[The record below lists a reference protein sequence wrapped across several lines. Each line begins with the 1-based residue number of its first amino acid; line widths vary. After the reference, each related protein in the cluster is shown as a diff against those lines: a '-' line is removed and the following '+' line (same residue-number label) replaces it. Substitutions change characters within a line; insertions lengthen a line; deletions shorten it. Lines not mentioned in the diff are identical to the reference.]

1 MIEASFEQGR
11 GGSAAISGAY
21 QYDTGQRLRM
31 HGLPGP
37 EALAQRDEMLSGELV
52 TVQAQFGFSGDSQT
66 ETRLAQYDEAS
77 GTWVAA
83 IPDIYM
89 TQNRE
94 VHVYVYVS
102 YGQTEEASRAK
113 TCYEAVFRPIS
124 RPAPGDTVTPE
135 QVNAWDALVQEIN
148 LTLATANTAISGANA
163 AAQAASESGEAAR
176 TAARAAEDAADTAS
190 AAGEAVETAWRN
202 AMVSA
207 QTLEPDAAATVTIS
221 ENQGIKHL
229 TYGIPRGQDGEQ
241 GPQGPRGETGPV
253 GPAGVTFTLSGTTLY
268 IDTDA

>member
-11 GGSAAISGAY
+11 GRSAAVSGAY

-31 HGLPGP
+31 YGLPGP
-37 EALAQRDEMLSGELV
+37 DELAQRDELLSGELV
-52 TVQAQFGFSGDSQT
+52 AVQAQFGFAGDSQT

-77 GTWVAA
+77 GAWVAA
-83 IPDIYM
+83 IPDTYR
-89 TQNRE
+89 TQSRD

-124 RPAPGDTVTPE
+124 RPAPGDAVTPD

-148 LTLATANTAISGANA
+148 LTLATVNTAISGANA
-163 AAQAASESGEAAR
+163 AAERANEQSGTAR
-176 TAARAAEDAADTAS
+176 TAAQEAAAAAETAR
-190 AAGEAVETAWRN
+190 AAGEAVETAWKN
-202 AMVSA
+202 ATVSA
-207 QTLEPDAAATVTIS
+207 ETLEPGDAATVTIS
-221 ENQGIKHL
+221 ESDGVKHL
-229 TYGIPRGQDGEQ
+229 TYGIPRGRDGERGPQ
-241 GPQGPRGETGPV
+241 GPQGET

-268 IDTDA
+268 IDTDT